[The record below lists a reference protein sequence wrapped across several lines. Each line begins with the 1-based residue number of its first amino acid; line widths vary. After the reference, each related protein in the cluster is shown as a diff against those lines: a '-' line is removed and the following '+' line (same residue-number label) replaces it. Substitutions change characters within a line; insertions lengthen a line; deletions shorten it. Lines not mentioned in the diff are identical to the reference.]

1 MYAAGAWICCDGD
14 ASRSRIT
21 GPHKMVHQVVFSQH
35 KTHTSDTSGLLS
47 IGYSMI
53 R

>member
-21 GPHKMVHQVVFSQH
+21 GPHKMVHQVVFSQY

-47 IGYSMI
+47 IGWLFYD
-53 R
+53 